1 MLRLEIQIMDTGCID
16 LDLDLL
22 ATLDAPLAER
32 NVTKA
37 ATWLRLSL
45 DEARQKCEAWRTNYN
60 DVRSRSSIGNKT
72 PGELHSP
79 PLQSGPANEA
89 GIFWPTRSNVGGKFS
104 RSETNIRLGSP
115 NGG

>member
-1 MLRLEIQIMDTGCID
+1 MDTGCID

-45 DEARQKCEAWRTNYN
+45 DEARQKCEA
-60 DVRSRSSIGNKT
+60 
-72 PGELHSP
+72 
-79 PLQSGPANEA
+79 
-89 GIFWPTRSNVGGKFS
+89 
-104 RSETNIRLGSP
+104 
-115 NGG
+115 